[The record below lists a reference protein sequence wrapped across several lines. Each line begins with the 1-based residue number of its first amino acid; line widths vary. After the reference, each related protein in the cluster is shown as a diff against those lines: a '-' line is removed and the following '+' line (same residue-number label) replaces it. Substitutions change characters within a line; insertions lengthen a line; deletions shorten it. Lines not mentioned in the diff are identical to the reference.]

1 MTAPAFSVILPVYD
15 RAAMVR
21 TALATLKAQDCGDW
35 ECLAVD
41 DGSRDGSRAVLEAEA
56 RAEPRIRVIANET
69 NRGMNASRNEAIAS
83 AKGRFITFLDSDDL
97 WLPGRLS
104 AFLALSRR
112 APDAGYL
119 FSNAWVLRDG
129 RLLGTLFDPRR
140 DIPEGVVPGHFA
152 IGDAKLPYVTTNL
165 AIAASA
171 FREWGLFRTDM
182 RTLDTELFARFLSQ
196 GLPVAALREPLSV
209 RRLHGEQLTDRYRE
223 NFAEAMTALESGG
236 GTPEEKDLI
245 RRRTAS
251 EVGLYLAKAC
261 RPEEARDF
269 LIEQLGER
277 GARETAAWP
286 LANLP
291 AMALRLLKLASRSW
305 DWVRFHPR
313 LLSEEERAVL
323 AYIEPLLAAEV
334 EPGDRHPA

>member
-15 RAAMVR
+15 RAAMAR
-21 TALATLKAQDCGDW
+21 TALATLAWQDCPSW

-41 DGSRDGSRAVLEAEA
+41 DGSRDGSLEVLSAA
-56 RAEPRIRVIANET
+56 AAKDPRVIVLRNER
-69 NRGMNASRNEAIAS
+69 NLGMNASRNRAIEA

-104 AFLALSRR
+104 AFLRLAER

-129 RLLGTLFDPRR
+129 VLLGTLFDRR
-140 DIPEGVVPGHFA
+140 RAIPEGVVPGHFA

-171 FREWGLFRTDM
+171 FREWGLFRTEM
-182 RTLDTELFARFLSQ
+182 RTLDTELFARFLSHE
-196 GLPVAALREPLSV
+196 LPVAATDEPLSV
-209 RRLHGEQLTDRYRE
+209 RRLHGLQLTDRYAE
-223 NFAEAMTALESGG
+223 NFAEAMQALESSGAP
-236 GTPEEKDLI
+236 PEEKEAV

-251 EVGLYLAKAC
+251 EVGMYLAKAC

-269 LIEQLGER
+269 LIAQLGE
-277 GARETAAWP
+277 GPARRTDAWA
-286 LANLP
+286 LARLP
-291 AMALRLLKLASRSW
+291 AMALRLMKWGRRGWEA
-305 DWVRFHPR
+305 VAHHPA
-313 LLSEEERAVL
+313 LLSAEERAVL
-323 AYIEPLLAAEV
+323 ALIEPLLAQEL
-334 EPGDRHPA
+334 

>member
-15 RAAMVR
+15 RAAMVQ
-21 TALATLKAQDCGDW
+21 TALATLAWQDEPSW

-41 DGSRDGSRAVLEAEA
+41 DGSRDASYEVLKAAAA
-56 RAEPRIRVIANET
+56 REPRITVLRNGR
-69 NRGMNASRNEAIAS
+69 NLGMNASRNRAIDA

-104 AFLALSRR
+104 AFRRLAER

-129 RLLGTLFDPRR
+129 VLLGTLFDRR
-140 DIPEGVVPGHFA
+140 RAIPEGVVPGHFA

-165 AIAASA
+165 AISACA

-182 RTLDTELFARFLSQ
+182 RTLDTELFARFLSH
-196 GLPVAALREPLSV
+196 GLPVAATGEPLSV

-223 NFAEAMTALESGG
+223 NFAEAMLALESSGAP
-236 GTPEEKDLI
+236 PEEKDAV

-269 LIEQLGER
+269 LVEQLGER
-277 GARETAAWP
+277 GARESEAWA
-286 LANLP
+286 LARLP
-291 AMALRLLKLASRSW
+291 AMALRLMKWGRRGWEAIAH
-305 DWVRFHPR
+305 HPA
-313 LLSEEERAVL
+313 LSGAEERAVL
-323 AYIEPLLAAEV
+323 ALIGPLLER
-334 EPGDRHPA
+334 EGP